1 MEVAEVAKDPMKR
14 YCQTLNLVDDPELI
28 EKYCEAHAHVWPEIQ
43 EGIRSVGILDMQ
55 IYRLDTKLF
64 MICDTVDDFDW
75 EKDNAR
81 LAMLPRQAEWEAYV
95 AQFQGSRPDAPSTE
109 KWHLMDKI
117 FGLDK

>member
-1 MEVAEVAKDPMKR
+1 MKR

-81 LAMLPRQAEWEAYV
+81 LAMLPRQAEGEAYV

-117 FGLDK
+117 FELDK

>member
-1 MEVAEVAKDPMKR
+1 MKR

-117 FGLDK
+117 FELDK